1 MNGRMEE
8 LRNQT
13 SNEVTKKGRKKISEE
28 GNKEGIIH
36 SCVDEKKIVGETNN

>member
-1 MNGRMEE
+1 MKGRMEE

-13 SNEVTKKGRKKISEE
+13 SNEVTKKGRRKISEE

-36 SCVDEKKIVGETNN
+36 SCVDKRKIVGETNH